1 MFIDRQ
7 IETTR
12 HFLNRSNNRTMKRF
26 SRPSRKSDHSISIH
40 NTFPQLLHHYFITF
54 FVTLLIVESRIE
66 SSEAFCSWQK
76 PMNNFLNAQK
86 SRKSTVKYV
95 WSFLRIRERSEIT
108 KVNASGK
115 GQRRN
120 AKRLARQKFDTR
132 RVRIYIYMY
141 VHRINSSDTRVTLLW
156 TLRAIEDIFILRDNY
171 FIDRTFRGRFQAK
184 IDNRERFRSS
194 LFVFFFLIKKFN

>member
-1 MFIDRQ
+1 
-7 IETTR
+7 
-12 HFLNRSNNRTMKRF
+12 MKRF
-26 SRPSRKSDHSISIH
+26 STPISKVGSFHFTI
-40 NTFPQLLHHYFITF
+40 TSPLLHYF
-54 FVTLLIVESRIE
+54 LCYLINRGKIE
-66 SSEAFCSWQK
+66 SFCSWQK

>member
-1 MFIDRQ
+1 
-7 IETTR
+7 
-12 HFLNRSNNRTMKRF
+12 MKRF

-120 AKRLARQKFDTR
+120 AKRWLDRNSTR
-132 RVRIYIYMY
+132 DEYEYIYICTFIESILLTLVSLSCELFERLKIFLYCE
-141 VHRINSSDTRVTLLW
+141 IIISSIELFEADFSRKLIIEKDSA
-156 TLRAIEDIFILRDNY
+156 LRC
-171 FIDRTFRGRFQAK
+171 
-184 IDNRERFRSS
+184 
-194 LFVFFFLIKKFN
+194 LFSFF